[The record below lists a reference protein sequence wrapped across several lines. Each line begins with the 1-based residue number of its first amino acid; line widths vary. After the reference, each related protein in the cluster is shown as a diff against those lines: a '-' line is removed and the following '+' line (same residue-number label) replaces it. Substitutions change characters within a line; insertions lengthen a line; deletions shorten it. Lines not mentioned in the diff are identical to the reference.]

1 MVLFRDPVFPVL
13 IASWAG
19 LVVLSLFLWC
29 GRLRR
34 NYRTVWYDLS
44 AKGPNEELKWQQI
57 RELMEKDL
65 ERDIPSGYRFPPKQI
80 VRDLMGVFVVTIIFY
95 ASLTFI
101 VDFNAWSD
109 DVANFGA
116 LAGVSALIIAVGT
129 ILYQVRLTSRTTNR
143 QEWINSIRSEIG
155 VLIGSFPPPHASDR
169 MVDDAVRKIREHLTR
184 LELYLNPSERVHRG
198 FLAVLRFM
206 YGFSG
211 SAVDAEAS
219 SRLCIPQ
226 TRHIWRD
233 GDGHSAMREWV
244 EWQVKAMRLANVLL
258 KREWE
263 QVKRIK

>member
-1 MVLFRDPVFPVL
+1 MLFRDPVFPVL

-19 LVVLSLFLWC
+19 LVVLSLSLWC
-29 GRLRR
+29 RRLNRV
-34 NYRTVWYDLS
+34 YRKGWYDLS
-44 AKGPNEELKWQQI
+44 EKGPNEEMEWQEI
-57 RELMEKDL
+57 RELMEGDPAPDRL
-65 ERDIPSGYRFPPKQI
+65 SGYRFPPKQI
-80 VRDLMGVFVVTIIFY
+80 ARDLIGVVVATIIFY

-101 VDFNAWSD
+101 FDVNTWSD
-109 DVANFGA
+109 EFAKIGA
-116 LAGVSALIIAVGT
+116 LAGVPALIIAVVT
-129 ILYQVRLTSRTTNR
+129 ILYQVRLTSRTANR

-169 MVDDAVRKIREHLTR
+169 MVDDAVRKIREHLTK

-206 YGFSG
+206 YGFSRTD
-211 SAVDAEAS
+211 VDAEAG

-226 TRHIWRD
+226 TRRTWRD
-233 GDGHSAMREWV
+233 GDGDSAMREWV
-244 EWQVKAMRLANVLL
+244 EWQFKSMRLANVLL